1 MVTKVVIK
9 DNKKSPVGYISSLK
23 NFKNGNSFVFKDGVN
38 VIVGENGSGK
48 TTLMKLIESYLL
60 VGYTQCE
67 RGMFNSNVSRVMVYG
82 KECLD
87 GVDVYA
93 DYTRNTFRL
102 CHSGERSDE
111 EAMLNKHDF
120 AELVEQ
126 KSSSTGEGVVVALN
140 SLFGYMFG
148 KDAQLTFDYEQFKD
162 GWAIPYYDYV
172 CQHKVECA
180 NEYTIL
186 MDEPDRNLSLD
197 NIEHI
202 KAILSFHKPQ
212 TQVIAVI
219 HNPLIIYAIRNN
231 ENVHFVEMTKGYVNK
246 VVKVINKIVKH

>member
-48 TTLMKLIESYLL
+48 TTLMKLIESYLM

-67 RGMFNSNVSRVMVYG
+67 RGMFNSNVSRVMGYG
-82 KECLD
+82 KEFLD

-102 CHSGERSDE
+102 CHSGERSGE

-120 AELVEQ
+120 AELFEQ
-126 KSSSTGEGVVVALN
+126 KSSSTGEGL
-140 SLFGYMFG
+140 L
-148 KDAQLTFDYEQFKD
+148 LRL
-162 GWAIPYYDYV
+162 IPCLDICSV
-172 CQHKVECA
+172 R
-180 NEYTIL
+180 
-186 MDEPDRNLSLD
+186 MRN
-197 NIEHI
+197 
-202 KAILSFHKPQ
+202 
-212 TQVIAVI
+212 
-219 HNPLIIYAIRNN
+219 
-231 ENVHFVEMTKGYVNK
+231 
-246 VVKVINKIVKH
+246 